1 MRLALRA
8 VAIGLLLT
16 STAVRD
22 AGAQDFWIAAAVTR
36 DVQRFDEGALDEA
49 VPLRMDGSS
58 TGWIA
63 LGGLRVFT
71 RLAATFEWSEP
82 GTITDVR
89 ALSLTVNGRPTVIT
103 STFAHTTRSLS
114 GLAGY
119 THALGGRVRLSYLGG
134 LSSTRIQR
142 QFSSDAGGTVLVRP
156 SNVVAAGASTVTDD
170 AFTPILGVEVHV
182 ALTSHVRVVSG
193 FQVQP
198 LELTPEIAGWSSRA
212 FVGGGWG
219 F

>member
-119 THALGGRVRLSYLGG
+119 THALGARVRLSYLGG

-142 QFSSDAGGTVLVRP
+142 QFSSDAGGMVLVRP
-156 SNVVAAGASTVTDD
+156 SNLVDAGASTVTDD
-170 AFTPILGVEVHV
+170 VLTPILGFDVHV

-193 FQVQP
+193 FRAQP
-198 LELTPEIAGWSSRA
+198 LELTPATTGWSSRA
-212 FVGGGWG
+212 FVGGGWR